1 MEDMINK
8 TVIAYSENFTSPE
21 SDLLYQLNRQTHLRT
36 FYPNMLSGKVQG
48 KFLEMLVFM
57 IKPENILEIGTFTG
71 YSSLSMAS
79 ALPEDGNIF
88 TIEFNEEIVAFAKEF
103 FEKSDKKDKIHLI
116 QGDALEIIPKLNKKF
131 DLVFID
137 ADKEQYINYYSLVFP
152 KVKKG
157 GYILADNVLWG
168 GKAVLNIKKPD
179 KETLGIRAFNEY
191 VKEDSRVEQVMLTV
205 RDGLFLIRKISD

>member
-1 MEDMINK
+1 MEELINK
-8 TVIAYSENFTSPE
+8 TVIAYSENYTLPE
-21 SDLLYQLNRQTHLRT
+21 TDLLYHLNRQTHLRT

-48 KFLEMLVFM
+48 KFLEMLVYM

-71 YSSLSMAS
+71 YSALSMAS
-79 ALPEDGNIF
+79 ALPEEGNII

-116 QGDALEIIPKLNKKF
+116 QGNALDIIPKLNKKF

-137 ADKEQYINYYSLVFP
+137 ADKEQYIDYYNLVFP
-152 KVKKG
+152 KVKRG
-157 GYILADNVLWG
+157 GFILADNVLWG
-168 GKAVLNIKKPD
+168 GKAVFNIKKPD
-179 KETLGIRAFNEY
+179 KETMGIRAFNEY
-191 VKEDSRVEQVMLTV
+191 IKEDSRVEQVMLTI

>member
-1 MEDMINK
+1 MINK